1 MRFHIHTYGCQMN
14 VRDSEAVEAL
24 LVAAGHEKAAGE
36 ADADLVI
43 VNSCTVRQKAE
54 EKAVGKAGYLCS
66 TGKIVGLMGCA
77 VKRMGEQV
85 FTRLP
90 KLDFAVG
97 PRCFG
102 LIPKIVDEIVSQR
115 ACAAQ
120 RGRDIPVACS
130 QKASSASPR
139 LYLSDDVPTGLDAHP
154 VTQRDGTFA
163 AVQSYVT
170 VLLGCDNRCSYCIV
184 PDVRGHEYSRPAK
197 EVIAEVKCL
206 AERGVKEVC
215 LLGQSVLR
223 YGVRN
228 RAWTDD
234 DPNPHG
240 YAEAFPRLLAALNEI
255 PGLERIRFTSAH
267 PKGCTDELVRVYRE
281 CPKVCRHL
289 HLPVQS
295 GSDRVLAEMGRHY
308 TRAEYLAAVKK
319 LRDFD
324 PEFAVTTDVI
334 VGYPGETE
342 DDFEA
347 TRSLMEEAGFDNAF
361 VFKYSP
367 RPGTRSA
374 ALPDDVPTA
383 EKERRD
389 QVLLA
394 DQETRGRRR
403 NESLVGTVREVMVEG
418 PSKRNQ
424 ARWAGRDSGNRIV
437 VWDVGKDGECETE
450 NVQCGIGSLLRVKIT
465 EAHPQILVGTPVAL
479 PDGD

>member
-1 MRFHIHTYGCQMN
+1 MKFLLHTYGCQMN

-24 LVAAGHEKAAGE
+24 LTAAGHEKVDEE
-36 ADADLVI
+36 ADAEVVI

-54 EKAVGKAGYLCS
+54 EKAIGKVGNLLAA
-66 TGKIVGLMGCA
+66 GKIVGLMGCA
-77 VKRMGEQV
+77 VKRMGEDV
-85 FTRLP
+85 FKRMP
-90 KLDFAVG
+90 KLHFAVG
-97 PRCFG
+97 PRRFG
-102 LIPKIVDEIVSQR
+102 LIPRLLDRVVAGERRILEVGDDE
-115 ACAAQ
+115 
-120 RGRDIPVACS
+120 
-130 QKASSASPR
+130 
-139 LYLSDDVPTGLDAHP
+139 VPTGMDAHP
-154 VTQRDGTFA
+154 DIRRAGTFA

-170 VLLGCDNRCSYCIV
+170 VLLGCDNCCSYCIV
-184 PDVRGHEYSRPAK
+184 PKVRGHEYSRPAK

-228 RAWTDD
+228 KAWDPEE
-234 DPNPHG
+234 PNPSG
-240 YAEAFPRLLAALNEI
+240 LTEAFPRLLWELDKIE
-255 PGLERIRFTSAH
+255 GLERIRFTSAH

-295 GSDRVLAEMGRHY
+295 GSDRVLTEMGRHY

-319 LRDFD
+319 LHDFD
-324 PEFAVTTDVI
+324 PEFSVTTDVI

-342 DDFEA
+342 ADFEE
-347 TRSLMEEAGFDNAF
+347 TRTLMDESGFDNAF

-374 ALPDDVPTA
+374 ALPDDVPTE

-394 DQETRGRRR
+394 DQEKRGQLR
-403 NESLVGTVREVMVEG
+403 NERLVGTVREVMVEG
-418 PSKRNQ
+418 PSKRN
-424 ARWAGRDSGNRIV
+424 ADRWSGRDSGNRIV
-437 VWDVGKDGECETE
+437 VWER
-450 NVQCGIGSLLRVKIT
+450 GIGNREQVGDLVKVEIT
-465 EAHPQILVGTPVAL
+465 EAHPQILIGRII
-479 PDGD
+479 

>member
-1 MRFHIHTYGCQMN
+1 MN

-24 LVAAGHEKAAGE
+24 LLAAGHEKAVGE

-66 TGKIVGLMGCA
+66 TGKVVGLMGCA

-85 FTRLP
+85 FARLP

-97 PRCFG
+97 PRRFG
-102 LIPKIVDEIVSQR
+102 LIPRLLERI
-115 ACAAQ
+115 AAGE
-120 RGRDIPVACS
+120 RRILEVGD
-130 QKASSASPR
+130 
-139 LYLSDDVPTGLDAHP
+139 DDVPLGLDAHP
-154 VTQRDGTFA
+154 DIARAGTSAQF
-163 AVQSYVT
+163 QSYVT

-184 PDVRGHEYSRPAK
+184 PDVRGHEYSRPAR
-197 EVIAEVKCL
+197 EVIAEVRCL

-228 RAWTDD
+228 RAWAEDE
-234 DPNPHG
+234 PNPHG
-240 YAEAFPRLLAALNEI
+240 YTEAFPRLLAALNEI
-255 PGLERIRFTSAH
+255 PCLERIRFTSAH

-295 GSDRVLAEMGRHY
+295 GSDRILAEMGRHY
-308 TRAEYLAAVKK
+308 TRAEYLAAVGR
-319 LRDFD
+319 LRAFD

-342 DDFEA
+342 ADFEA
-347 TRSLMEEAGFDNAF
+347 TRSLMEEAQFDNAF

-374 ALPDDVPTA
+374 ALEDDVPTA
-383 EKERRD
+383 EKERRN

-394 DQETRGRRR
+394 DQETRGLRR
-403 NESLVGTVREVMVEG
+403 NEALVGTVREVMVEG
-418 PSKRNQ
+418 PSKRNR
-424 ARWAGRDSGNRIV
+424 ARWSGRDSGNRIV
-437 VWDVGKDGECETE
+437 VWDIGGADTAKLTQSGDGLRPS
-450 NVQCGIGSLLRVKIT
+450 QKIGTLLRVKIT
-465 EAHPQILVGTPVAL
+465 EAHPQILVGTPI
-479 PDGD
+479 GSNGSF

>member
-1 MRFHIHTYGCQMN
+1 MKFLLHTYGCQMN

-24 LVAAGHEKAAGE
+24 MIAAGHEKVETE
-36 ADADLVI
+36 AEAELVI
-43 VNSCTVRQKAE
+43 INSCTVRQKAE
-54 EKAVGKAGYLCS
+54 EKAVGKAGNLLAE
-66 TGKIVGLMGCA
+66 GKFVGLMGCA
-77 VKRMGEQV
+77 VQRMGADV
-85 FTRLP
+85 FKRLP
-90 KLDFAVG
+90 KLHFAVG
-97 PRCFG
+97 PRRFG
-102 LIPKIVDEIVSQR
+102 MIPKIVGDLLNGQDAR
-115 ACAAQ
+115 C
-120 RGRDIPVACS
+120 
-130 QKASSASPR
+130 PR
-139 LYLSDDVPTGLDAHP
+139 LFLGDEDVPEGLDAHP
-154 VTQRDGTFA
+154 VVRRAGTFA

-206 AERGVKEVC
+206 VARGVKEVC

-228 RAWTDD
+228 KAWTADE
-234 DPNPHG
+234 PNDG
-240 YAEAFPRLLAALNEI
+240 GFREAFPRLLWELNKIE
-255 PGLERIRFTSAH
+255 GLERIRFTSAH

-295 GSDRVLAEMGRHY
+295 GSDRVLAEMGRHS
-308 TRAEYLAAVKK
+308 TRAEYLAAVAK
-319 LRDFD
+319 LHAFD
-324 PEFAVTTDVI
+324 PEFSVTTDVI

-342 DDFEA
+342 ADFEE
-347 TRSLMEEAGFDNAF
+347 TRTLMEEAGFDNAF

-394 DQETRGRRR
+394 DQEVRGQRR
-403 NESLVGTVREVMVEG
+403 NDRLVGTVREVMVEG
-418 PSKRNQ
+418 PSKRNA
-424 ARWAGRDSGNRIV
+424 ARWSGRDSGNRIV
-437 VWDVGKDGECETE
+437 CWDVGENEECKMKNEE
-450 NVQCGIGSLLRVKIT
+450 CGRRLAIGDLVKVRIV
-465 EAHPQILVGTPVAL
+465 EAHPQILIGRIESVNR
-479 PDGD
+479 

>member
-1 MRFHIHTYGCQMN
+1 MKFLLHTYGCQMN

-24 LVAAGHEKAAGE
+24 MIAAGHEKVETEVE
-36 ADADLVI
+36 AELVI
-43 VNSCTVRQKAE
+43 INSCTVRQKAE
-54 EKAVGKAGYLCS
+54 EKAVGKAGNLLAE
-66 TGKIVGLMGCA
+66 GKFVGLMGCA
-77 VKRMGEQV
+77 VQRMGADV
-85 FTRLP
+85 FKRLP
-90 KLDFAVG
+90 KLHFAVG
-97 PRCFG
+97 PRRFG
-102 LIPKIVDEIVSQR
+102 LIPKIVGDLVNGQDAR
-115 ACAAQ
+115 C
-120 RGRDIPVACS
+120 
-130 QKASSASPR
+130 PR
-139 LYLSDDVPTGLDAHP
+139 LFLGDEDVPEGLDAHP
-154 VTQRDGTFA
+154 VVRRAGTFA

-206 AERGVKEVC
+206 VARGVKEVC

-228 RAWTDD
+228 KAWTADE
-234 DPNPHG
+234 PNDG
-240 YAEAFPRLLAALNEI
+240 GFKEAFPRLLWELNKIE
-255 PGLERIRFTSAH
+255 GLERIRFTSAH

-295 GSDRVLAEMGRHY
+295 GSDRVLAEMGRYY
-308 TRAEYLAAVKK
+308 TRAEYLAAVRK
-319 LRDFD
+319 LHEFD
-324 PEFAVTTDVI
+324 PEFSVTTDVI

-342 DDFEA
+342 ADFAE
-347 TRSLMEEAGFDNAF
+347 TRTLMEEAGFDNAF

-394 DQETRGRRR
+394 DQEVRGQRR
-403 NESLVGTVREVMVEG
+403 NDRLVGTVREVMVEG
-418 PSKRNQ
+418 PSKRNA
-424 ARWAGRDSGNRIV
+424 ARWSGRDSGNRIV
-437 VWDVGKDGECETE
+437 CWDGGENEECRMKNEE
-450 NVQCGIGSLLRVKIT
+450 CKMKNEEFGRRLAIGDLVKVRIL
-465 EAHPQILVGTPVAL
+465 EAHPQILIGRIESVNR
-479 PDGD
+479 